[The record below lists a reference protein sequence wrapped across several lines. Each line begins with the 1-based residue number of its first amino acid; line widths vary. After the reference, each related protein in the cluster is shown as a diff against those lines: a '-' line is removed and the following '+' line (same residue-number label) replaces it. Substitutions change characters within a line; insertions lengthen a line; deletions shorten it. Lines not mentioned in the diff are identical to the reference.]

1 MKEELRKSEIAQPNG
16 NNTSINNMLVSSK
29 ILPVQVM
36 EAKVNEPIVE
46 NNIKILPVVYLND

>member
-1 MKEELRKSEIAQPNG
+1 MKEELRKSEITQPNG
-16 NNTSINNMLVSSK
+16 NNTSINHMLVSSK

-46 NNIKILPVVYLND
+46 NNIKILPVVYLNY